1 MKEVDNIVE
10 DTTKRR
16 MDQLKEL
23 CEEAKSKYDL

>member
-1 MKEVDNIVE
+1 MKEVDNIIE

-16 MDQLKEL
+16 MEQLKEL